1 MRPINTI
8 DFTNPIR
15 PRIRK
20 TLVWRKAFGQ
30 SEWCFDL
37 CLEPGGSFGACRAST
52 QCILVRPRAGAG
64 TAARRPYHCRRKLSQ
79 QQRSAEV
86 DSCPFAEDGRA
97 SFVCHVRA
105 TASIWNSTVQLSALP
120 ISCEGGWA
128 MTLGSQRIQWMEF
141 MPADNAA
148 PRGSSIGIEC
158 HRCCRGNLRDVPK
171 HPYRDY
177 TVVFQR
183 VCSCHVFPFATHSRL
198 TASCCRHM
206 LVFDAARPNRA
217 SAAGAWIGPNN
228 PEHSN
233 PQQSL
238 STVNRRSQEKSS
250 CSKSS
255 ILEIGGC

>member
-20 TLVWRKAFGQ
+20 KLVWRKDFGQ

-79 QQRSAEV
+79 QRRSAEV

-105 TASIWNSTVQLSALP
+105 TASRWNSTIQLSALP

-141 MPADNAA
+141 MPADNSA

-171 HPYRDY
+171 HPTATTLWSSKGSAVAMSFRSPR
-177 TVVFQR
+177 TR
-183 VCSCHVFPFATHSRL
+183 ALPPPAAATCLCSMLLAR
-198 TASCCRHM
+198 TA
-206 LVFDAARPNRA
+206 LRPGELGLGRTIQ
-217 SAAGAWIGPNN
+217 STQIRNN
-228 PEHSN
+228 H
-233 PQQSL
+233 
-238 STVNRRSQEKSS
+238 
-250 CSKSS
+250 
-255 ILEIGGC
+255 